1 MSLNSKYLG
10 NKFLARSGNLTEV
23 SDRKTA
29 MKTRTYNVREIQK
42 RTQPRVWAWL
52 INSCHIVVTVTCV
65 LGIGTAG
72 LTQQRGVKDDVELQV
87 GIVQRFGEDLQ
98 DRITL
103 EATEGDRLTL
113 RFLAGN
119 MKPTTLAVEKIQLQI
134 AMQPLPEPKLEERV
148 VLSNHP
154 NFETAEDAANQWRSR
169 GIQVEIAQ
177 PTNRWQVWARR
188 DVYSNA
194 VVRRLLLQTIQAQG
208 MRTAYLDTKV
218 IDRVPK
224 VFWAVNGL
232 GYNRQNVEI
241 SAQTG
246 LIRVNA
252 GKTPRSARL
261 YYGSLKIQPNAYGN
275 YTLVNQVPLETYLR
289 GVVPY
294 EIGAGAPRAAVEAQA
309 IIARTYA
316 LRNLRRFA
324 IDNYE
329 LCADV
334 HCQVYFGL
342 KGATAN
348 TDRAIA
354 TTRGLVLTY
363 DNQLVDALYSSTTGG
378 ITASFSDVWN
388 GPDRPYLQSV
398 LDTTKNVWDL
408 SRYSLADEQNVR
420 RFIGL
425 KTGFN
430 EERESL
436 FRWRYESKL
445 PDITQQLQ
453 KYLAS
458 KKHPL
463 ANLQSIQ
470 KMEVTERAESGRILQ
485 MNVHTDRGVVE
496 LHKEEVRSAFKPPR
510 SSFFYL
516 EPLKNPNQELLGYA
530 FVGAGFGHGVGL
542 SQTGASQ
549 LARLGWSSQQ
559 ILNFYYPGAKLEPL
573 NESIIFWQEPPNPA
587 KSS

>member
-1 MSLNSKYLG
+1 
-10 NKFLARSGNLTEV
+10 A
-23 SDRKTA
+23 
-29 MKTRTYNVREIQK
+29 
-42 RTQPRVWAWL
+42 WAWL
-52 INSCHIVVTVTCV
+52 INSCRVVVTLTCV
-65 LGIGTAG
+65 VGMATPG

-87 GIVQRFGEDLQ
+87 GIVQRFGEDPKDLM
-98 DRITL
+98 TL

-119 MKPTTLAVEKIQLQI
+119 MKPSTLAVDKIQLGI
-134 AMQPLPEPKLEERV
+134 AMQPLPQPILEERV

-154 NFETAEDAANQWRSR
+154 NFETAEDAANNWRSK

-177 PTNRWQVWARR
+177 PTNRWQVWAKR
-188 DVYSNA
+188 DVYSTPL
-194 VVRRLLLQTIQAQG
+194 VRRLLLQTIQAQG
-208 MRTAYLDTKV
+208 VPTVYIDTKV
-218 IDRVPK
+218 VDRIPK

-241 SAQTG
+241 SAG
-246 LIRVNA
+246 KNLVRVNS
-252 GKTPRSARL
+252 GKTERSARL
-261 YYGSLKIQPNAYGN
+261 YYGSLKVQPNSYGN
-275 YTLVNQVPLETYLR
+275 YTLINQVPLEIYLR

-294 EIGAGAPRAAVEAQA
+294 EIGGGAPKAAVEAQA

-324 IDNYE
+324 VDGYE

-342 KGATAN
+342 QGATAN

-354 TTRGLVLTY
+354 ATRGLVLTY
-363 DNQLVDALYSSTTGG
+363 NNELVDALYSSTTGG
-378 ITASFSDVWN
+378 ITAGFNDVWN
-388 GPDRPYLQSV
+388 GADRPYLKTV
-398 LDTTKNVWDL
+398 LDSTKNVWDL
-408 SRYSLADEQNVR
+408 SRYSLANEQNVR
-420 RFIGL
+420 RFLSL
-425 KTGFN
+425 KQGFN
-430 EERESL
+430 EEQEQL

-445 PDITQQLQ
+445 LDITKQLQ
-453 KYLAS
+453 KYLES

-470 KMEVTERAESGRILQ
+470 KMEVTERAESGRILK
-485 MNVHTDRGVVE
+485 MNVHTDRGIVE

-516 EPLKNPNQELLGYA
+516 EPLKNQNQALIGYA

-559 ILNFYYPGAKLEPL
+559 ILNFYYPGAKLEQL
-573 NESIIFWQEPPNPA
+573 NKSIIFWQEP
-587 KSS
+587 

>member
-1 MSLNSKYLG
+1 
-10 NKFLARSGNLTEV
+10 
-23 SDRKTA
+23 
-29 MKTRTYNVREIQK
+29 MKTRTCNVKEMQK
-42 RTQPRVWAWL
+42 RTKQSAWAWL
-52 INSCHIVVTVTCV
+52 INSCRVVVTVTCV
-65 LGIGTAG
+65 MGMATPG
-72 LTQQRGVKDDVELQV
+72 LAQQRGVNDDVELQV
-87 GIVQRFGEDLQ
+87 GIVQRFGEDPQ
-98 DRITL
+98 DQITL
-103 EATEGDRLTL
+103 EATGGDRLTL

-119 MKPTTLAVEKIQLQI
+119 MRPTTLAVEKIQLQI
-134 AMQPLPEPKLEERV
+134 AMQPLPEPILQERV

-154 NFETAEDAANQWRSR
+154 NFETAEYAANTWRSR
-169 GIQVEIAQ
+169 GIHVEIAQ

-188 DVYSNA
+188 DVYSTA

-208 MRTAYLDTKV
+208 VPTAYIDTKV
-218 IDRVPK
+218 VDRVPK

-241 SAQTG
+241 STG
-246 LIRVNA
+246 RNLVRVNR
-252 GKTPRSARL
+252 GKTARTTRL
-261 YYGSLKIQPNAYGN
+261 YYGSLTIQPNAYGN
-275 YTLVNQVPLETYLR
+275 YTVVNQVPLEVYLR

-294 EIGAGAPRAAVEAQA
+294 EIGAGAPNAAVEAQA

-316 LRNLRRFA
+316 LRNLRRFT
-324 IDNYE
+324 IDGYE

-334 HCQVYFGL
+334 HCQVYYGL
-342 KGATAN
+342 QGATAN

-354 TTRGLVLTY
+354 ATRGLVLTY
-363 DNQLVDALYSSTTGG
+363 NNELVDALYSSTTGG
-378 ITASFSDVWN
+378 ITAGFSDVWN

-408 SRYSLADEQNVR
+408 SRYSLTKEENVR
-420 RFIGL
+420 RFISL
-425 KTGFN
+425 QQGFN
-430 EERESL
+430 EEQEPL

-453 KYLAS
+453 NYLES

-470 KMEVTERAESGRILQ
+470 KMEVTERAQSGRILQ
-485 MNVHTDRGVVE
+485 MNIYTDKGVVE

-516 EPLKNPNQELLGYA
+516 DPLKNQNQELIGYA

-542 SQTGASQ
+542 SQTGASG
-549 LARLGWSSQQ
+549 LARLGWSSRQ
-559 ILNFYYPGAKLEPL
+559 ILNFYYPGAQLEQL
-573 NESIIFWQEPPNPA
+573 NPSIIFWQEP
-587 KSS
+587 

>member
-1 MSLNSKYLG
+1 
-10 NKFLARSGNLTEV
+10 
-23 SDRKTA
+23 
-29 MKTRTYNVREIQK
+29 MKNRTCNVREIQR
-42 RTQPRVWAWL
+42 RTKQTAWAWL
-52 INSCHIVVTVTCV
+52 INSCRVVVTLTCV
-65 LGIGTAG
+65 VGMATPG

-87 GIVQRFGEDLQ
+87 GIVQRFGEDPQ
-98 DRITL
+98 NQITL
-103 EATEGDRLTL
+103 EAMQGDRLTL

-119 MKPTTLAVEKIQLQI
+119 MKPTTLAVDKIQLGI
-134 AMQPLPEPKLEERV
+134 AMQPLPQPILEERV

-154 NFETAEDAANQWRSR
+154 NFETAEDAANNWRSK

-188 DVYSNA
+188 DVYSNP

-208 MRTAYLDTKV
+208 VPTVYIDTKV
-218 IDRVPK
+218 VDRIPK

-241 SAQTG
+241 SAG
-246 LIRVNA
+246 KNLIRVNA
-252 GKTPRSARL
+252 GKTERSARL
-261 YYGSLKIQPNAYGN
+261 YYGSLKVQPNSYGN
-275 YTLVNQVPLETYLR
+275 YTLVNQVPLEIYLR

-294 EIGAGAPRAAVEAQA
+294 EIGGGAPSAAVEAQA

-316 LRNLRRFA
+316 LRNLRRFEV
-324 IDNYE
+324 DGYE

-342 KGATAN
+342 QGATAN

-354 TTRGLVLTY
+354 ATRGLVLTY

-378 ITASFSDVWN
+378 ITAGFNDVWN
-388 GPDRPYLQSV
+388 GADRPYLKTV

-420 RFIGL
+420 RFLSL
-425 KTGFN
+425 KQGFN
-430 EERESL
+430 EEQEQL

-445 PDITQQLQ
+445 PDIAQQLQ
-453 KYLAS
+453 KYLES

-470 KMEVTERAESGRILQ
+470 KMEVTERAESGRILK
-485 MNVHTDRGVVE
+485 MNVHTDRGIVE

-516 EPLKNPNQELLGYA
+516 EPLKNQNQALIGYA

-559 ILNFYYPGAKLEPL
+559 ILNFYYPGAKLERL
-573 NESIIFWQEPPNPA
+573 NKSIIFWQEP
-587 KSS
+587 

>member
-1 MSLNSKYLG
+1 
-10 NKFLARSGNLTEV
+10 
-23 SDRKTA
+23 
-29 MKTRTYNVREIQK
+29 MKTRTCNVGEIQK
-42 RTQPRVWAWL
+42 HTKPRAWTWL
-52 INSCHIVVTVTCV
+52 IKSCRVVVTVTCV
-65 LGIGTAG
+65 LGIATPGF
-72 LTQQRGVKDDVELQV
+72 TQEKRVNGDVELQV
-87 GIVQRFGEDLQ
+87 GIVQRFGEDPKSQ
-98 DRITL
+98 ISL
-103 EATEGDRLTL
+103 EAMEGDRLTL

-119 MKPTTLAVEKIQLQI
+119 MTPTTLTVDKIKLEI
-134 AMQPLPEPKLEERV
+134 AMQPLPEAVLEERV

-154 NFETAEDAANQWRSR
+154 NFETAEDAANQWRSQ
-169 GIQVEIAQ
+169 GILVEIAQ

-188 DVYSNA
+188 DVYSNP

-208 MRTAYLDTKV
+208 VRTAYIDTKV

-232 GYNRQNVEI
+232 GYNRTNVEI
-241 SAQTG
+241 SAG
-246 LIRVNA
+246 RNLIRINT
-252 GKTPRSARL
+252 GKTERSAKL
-261 YYGSLKIQPNAYGN
+261 YYGSLKVQPNSYGN

-294 EIGAGAPRAAVEAQA
+294 EIGAGAPSAAVEAQA

-316 LRNLRRFA
+316 LRNLRRFEV
-324 IDNYE
+324 DGYE

-334 HCQVYFGL
+334 HCQVYYGL
-342 KGATAN
+342 QGATAN

-354 TTRGLVLTY
+354 ATRGLVLTY

-378 ITASFSDVWN
+378 VTASFNDVWN
-388 GPDRPYLQSV
+388 GADRPYLQSI
-398 LDTTKNVWDL
+398 LDATKNVWDR
-408 SRYSLADEQNVR
+408 SRYSLAEEQNVR
-420 RFIGL
+420 RFISL
-425 KTGFN
+425 KQGFN
-430 EERESL
+430 EEQERL

-445 PDITQQLQ
+445 PDITEQLQ
-453 KYLAS
+453 KYLRS

-463 ANLQSIQ
+463 ANLQTIQ
-470 KMEVTERAESGRILQ
+470 KMEVVERAESGRILK
-485 MNVHTDRGVVE
+485 MNVHTDRGIVE

-516 EPLKNPNQELLGYA
+516 DPVKNQNQELIGYA

-559 ILNFYYPGAKLEPL
+559 ILNFYYPGAKLERL
-573 NESIIFWQEPPNPA
+573 NDSIVFWQEP
-587 KSS
+587 

>member
-1 MSLNSKYLG
+1 
-10 NKFLARSGNLTEV
+10 
-23 SDRKTA
+23 
-29 MKTRTYNVREIQK
+29 MKTRTCNAREIQK
-42 RTQPRVWAWL
+42 HAKPRAWRWL
-52 INSCHIVVTVTCV
+52 INSCRVVVTVTCV
-65 LGIGTAG
+65 LGIATPGIAQG
-72 LTQQRGVKDDVELQV
+72 KRVNDDVELQV
-87 GIVQRFGEDLQ
+87 GIVQRFGEDPQ
-98 DRITL
+98 DQITL

-113 RFLAGN
+113 RFLGGN
-119 MKPTTLAVEKIQLQI
+119 MKPTTLAVEKIKLEI
-134 AMQPLPEPKLEERV
+134 AMQPLPEAILEERV

-154 NFETAEDAANQWRSR
+154 NFETAEDAANKWRSQ
-169 GIQVEIAQ
+169 GIIVEIAQ

-188 DVYSNA
+188 DVYSNP

-208 MRTAYLDTKV
+208 VRTAYIDTKV

-232 GYNRQNVEI
+232 GYNRPNVEI
-241 SAQTG
+241 SAG
-246 LIRVNA
+246 RNFIRVNT
-252 GKTPRSARL
+252 GKTERSARL
-261 YYGSLKIQPNAYGN
+261 YYGGLKIQPNSYGN
-275 YTLVNQVPLETYLR
+275 YTLINQVPLETYLR

-324 IDNYE
+324 VDGYE

-354 TTRGLVLTY
+354 ATRGLVLTY

-378 ITASFSDVWN
+378 ITASFNDVWN

-398 LDTTKNVWDL
+398 LDTTKNIWDL
-408 SRYSLADEQNVR
+408 SQYSLAKEQNVR
-420 RFIGL
+420 RFLSL
-425 KTGFN
+425 KQGFN
-430 EERESL
+430 EEQEQL

-445 PDITQQLQ
+445 SDMTQQLQ
-453 KYLAS
+453 KYLQS

-470 KMEVTERAESGRILQ
+470 KMEITERAESGRILK
-485 MNVHTDRGVVE
+485 MNIHTDRGIVE

-516 EPLKNPNQELLGYA
+516 EPLKNQNQELTGYA

-559 ILNFYYPGAKLEPL
+559 ILNFYYPGTKLEPL
-573 NESIIFWQEPPNPA
+573 NESIVFWQEA
-587 KSS
+587 DSILD

>member
-1 MSLNSKYLG
+1 
-10 NKFLARSGNLTEV
+10 
-23 SDRKTA
+23 
-29 MKTRTYNVREIQK
+29 MKTRTCNVREIQT
-42 RTQPRVWAWL
+42 RTKPKAWAWL
-52 INSCHIVVTVTCV
+52 INSCRVVVTVTCV
-65 LGIGTAG
+65 LGMVTPG
-72 LTQQRGVKDDVELQV
+72 LTQQRGVKDDVELEV
-87 GIVQRFGEDLQ
+87 GIVQRFGDDLKDQ
-98 DRITL
+98 ITL

-134 AMQPLPEPKLEERV
+134 AMQPLPQPNLEERV

-154 NFETAEDAANQWRSR
+154 NFETAEDAANNWRNR

-188 DVYSNA
+188 DVYSNP
-194 VVRRLLLQTIQAQG
+194 VVRRLLLQTIQAEG
-208 MRTAYLDTKV
+208 VRTAYIDTEV
-218 IDRVPK
+218 VDQIPK
-224 VFWAVNGL
+224 VFWSVNGL

-241 SAQTG
+241 WAG
-246 LIRVNA
+246 RNLVRVNA

-261 YYGSLKIQPNAYGN
+261 YYGSLKIQPNSYGN

-316 LRNLRRFA
+316 LRNLRRFE
-324 IDNYE
+324 IDGYQ

-342 KGATAN
+342 QGATAN

-354 TTRGLVLTY
+354 ATRGLVLTY

-378 ITASFSDVWN
+378 ITAGFNDVWN

-398 LDTTKNVWDL
+398 LDTTKNVWNL
-408 SRYSLADEQNVR
+408 SQYSLANEQNVR
-420 RFIGL
+420 RFINL
-425 KTGFN
+425 KQGFN
-430 EERESL
+430 EEQEPL

-445 PDITQQLQ
+445 PDITEQLQ
-453 KYLAS
+453 KYLES

-463 ANLQSIQ
+463 ANFQSIQ

-485 MNVHTDRGVVE
+485 MNVYTDRGVVE

-516 EPLKNPNQELLGYA
+516 EPLKNQEALIGYA

-549 LARLGWSSQQ
+549 LARLGWSSEQ
-559 ILNFYYPGAKLEPL
+559 ILNFYYPGAKLERL
-573 NESIIFWQEPPNPA
+573 NESIIFWQEP
-587 KSS
+587 

>member
-1 MSLNSKYLG
+1 LQVFFSQDRVLYS
-10 NKFLARSGNLTEV
+10 EV

-29 MKTRTYNVREIQK
+29 MKTRTSKVGEIRTRPQQK
-42 RTQPRVWAWL
+42 AWAWL
-52 INSCHIVVTVTCV
+52 MYSCRVVVTVTCV
-65 LGIGTAG
+65 LGITTPG
-72 LTQQRGVKDDVELQV
+72 LTQQKGVKDDVELQV
-87 GIVQRFGEDLQ
+87 GIVQRFGNDPKDQ
-98 DRITL
+98 ITL

-119 MKPTTLAVEKIQLQI
+119 MKPTTIAVDKIKLEI
-134 AMQPLPEPKLEERV
+134 AMQPLPQPILEERV

-188 DVYSNA
+188 DVYSNP
-194 VVRRLLLQTIQAQG
+194 VVRRLLLQTIQAEGVQ
-208 MRTAYLDTKV
+208 TAYLDSKV
-218 IDRVPK
+218 VDRIPK
-224 VFWAVNGL
+224 VFWAVDGL
-232 GYNRQNVEI
+232 GYNRPNVEI
-241 SAQTG
+241 TAG
-246 LIRVNA
+246 RNLVRVNT
-252 GKTPRSARL
+252 GKTERSARL
-261 YYGSLKIQPNAYGN
+261 YYGPLKIQPNSYGN

-294 EIGAGAPRAAVEAQA
+294 EIGGGAPSAAVEAQA

-316 LRNLRRFA
+316 LRNLRRFEV
-324 IDNYE
+324 DGYE

-342 KGATAN
+342 QGVTAN

-354 TTRGLVLTY
+354 ATRGLVLTY
-363 DNQLVDALYSSTTGG
+363 NNQLVDALYSSTTGG
-378 ITASFSDVWN
+378 ITAGFNDVWN

-398 LDTTKNVWDL
+398 LDSTTNVWDL
-408 SRYSLADEQNVR
+408 SRYSLANEQNVR
-420 RFIGL
+420 RFLGL

-430 EERESL
+430 EQQERL

-445 PDITQQLQ
+445 PDMTQQLQ
-453 KYLAS
+453 KYLES

-463 ANLQSIQ
+463 SNLQSIQ
-470 KMEVTERAESGRILQ
+470 KMEVTERAESGRILK
-485 MNVHTDRGVVE
+485 MNVHTDKGVVE

-516 EPLKNPNQELLGYA
+516 EPLKNQNQALTGYA

-549 LARLGWSSQQ
+549 LARLGWSGQR
-559 ILNFYYPGAKLEPL
+559 ILNFYYPGTKLERL
-573 NESIIFWQEPPNPA
+573 NESIVFWQEP
-587 KSS
+587 

>member
-1 MSLNSKYLG
+1 
-10 NKFLARSGNLTEV
+10 
-23 SDRKTA
+23 
-29 MKTRTYNVREIQK
+29 MKTRTCNVGEIQK
-42 RTQPRVWAWL
+42 RTKQTAWAWL
-52 INSCHIVVTVTCV
+52 INSCRVVVTVTCV
-65 LGIGTAG
+65 MGMATPG
-72 LTQQRGVKDDVELQV
+72 LTQQRGVNDDVELQV
-87 GIVQRFGEDLQ
+87 GIVQRFGDDPQ
-98 DRITL
+98 DQITL
-103 EATEGDRLTL
+103 EATGGDRLTL

-119 MKPTTLAVEKIQLQI
+119 MRPTTLAVDKIQLQI
-134 AMQPLPEPKLEERV
+134 AMQPLPEPILQERV

-154 NFETAEDAANQWRSR
+154 NFETAEYAANTWRSR

-188 DVYSNA
+188 DVYSTA

-208 MRTAYLDTKV
+208 VRTAYIDTKV
-218 IDRVPK
+218 VDRVPK

-241 SAQTG
+241 STG
-246 LIRVNA
+246 RNLVRVNR
-252 GKTPRSARL
+252 GKTARTARL
-261 YYGSLKIQPNAYGN
+261 YYGPLKIQPNAYGN
-275 YTLVNQVPLETYLR
+275 YTVVNQVPLEVYLR

-294 EIGAGAPRAAVEAQA
+294 EIGAGAPNAAVEAQA

-324 IDNYE
+324 IDGYE

-334 HCQVYFGL
+334 HCQVYYGL
-342 KGATAN
+342 QGATPN

-354 TTRGLVLTY
+354 ATRGLVLTY
-363 DNQLVDALYSSTTGG
+363 NNELVDALYSSTTGG
-378 ITASFSDVWN
+378 ITAGFSDVWN
-388 GPDRPYLQSV
+388 GSDRPYLQSV

-408 SRYSLADEQNVR
+408 SRYSLTKEENVR
-420 RFIGL
+420 RFISL
-425 KTGFN
+425 QQGFN
-430 EERESL
+430 EEQEPL

-445 PDITQQLQ
+445 PDITEQLQ
-453 KYLAS
+453 NYLES

-470 KMEVTERAESGRILQ
+470 KMEVTERAQSGRILQ
-485 MNVHTDRGVVE
+485 MNIYTDKGVVE

-516 EPLKNPNQELLGYA
+516 DPLKNQNQELIGYA

-549 LARLGWSSQQ
+549 LARLGWSSRR
-559 ILNFYYPGAKLEPL
+559 ILNFYYPGAQLERL
-573 NESIIFWQEPPNPA
+573 NPSIIFWQEP
-587 KSS
+587 

>member
-1 MSLNSKYLG
+1 
-10 NKFLARSGNLTEV
+10 
-23 SDRKTA
+23 
-29 MKTRTYNVREIQK
+29 MKTPTCNVGKIQTRTKQSA
-42 RTQPRVWAWL
+42 WALL
-52 INSCHIVVTVTCV
+52 INSCRVVVTVSFV
-65 LGIGTAG
+65 LGMTIPGV
-72 LTQQRGVKDDVELQV
+72 TQQQRVNDDVELQV
-87 GIVQRFGEDLQ
+87 GIVQRFGEDPKDQ
-98 DRITL
+98 ITL

-119 MKPTTLAVEKIQLQI
+119 MKPTTIAVEKIKLEV
-134 AMQPLPEPKLEERV
+134 AMQPLPNPILEERV

-154 NFETAEDAANQWRSR
+154 NFETAEHTANLWRNR

-194 VVRRLLLQTIQAQG
+194 VVRRLLLQTIKAEG
-208 MRTAYLDTKV
+208 VRTAYIDTKV
-218 IDRVPK
+218 VDHVPK
-224 VFWAVNGL
+224 VFWAINGL

-241 SAQTG
+241 SAG
-246 LIRVNA
+246 RNLVRVNT
-252 GKTPRSARL
+252 GKTERSAKL
-261 YYGSLKIQPNAYGN
+261 YYGSLKVQPNSYGN

-294 EIGAGAPRAAVEAQA
+294 EIGAGAPNAAVEAQA

-324 IDNYE
+324 VDGYE

-334 HCQVYFGL
+334 HCQVYYGL

-354 TTRGLVLTY
+354 ATRGLVLTY

-378 ITASFSDVWN
+378 ITAGFNDVWN

-398 LDTTKNVWDL
+398 IDATKNVWDL
-408 SRYSLADEQNVR
+408 SRYSLTNEQNVR
-420 RFIGL
+420 RFINL
-425 KTGFN
+425 KQGFN
-430 EERESL
+430 EQQEPL

-445 PDITQQLQ
+445 ADITEQLQ
-453 KYLAS
+453 NYLKS

-463 ANLQSIQ
+463 ANLQNIQ
-470 KMEVTERAESGRILQ
+470 KMEVTERAESGRILK
-485 MNVHTDRGVVE
+485 MNIYTDKGIVQ

-516 EPLKNPNQELLGYA
+516 DPLKNQNQQLIGYA

-573 NESIIFWQEPPNPA
+573 NESIIFWQEP
-587 KSS
+587 

>member
-1 MSLNSKYLG
+1 
-10 NKFLARSGNLTEV
+10 
-23 SDRKTA
+23 
-29 MKTRTYNVREIQK
+29 MKTRTCNVKEMQTRTKQK
-42 RTQPRVWAWL
+42 AWAWL
-52 INSCHIVVTVTCV
+52 INSCRVVVTVTFV
-65 LGIGTAG
+65 VGMAAPG
-72 LTQQRGVKDDVELQV
+72 LTQQRRVNDDVELQV
-87 GIVQRFGEDLQ
+87 GIVQRFGEDPKDQ
-98 DRITL
+98 ITL
-103 EATEGDRLTL
+103 EAMEGDRLTL

-119 MKPTTLAVEKIQLQI
+119 MKPTTLAVDKIQLQI
-134 AMQPLPEPKLEERV
+134 AMQPLPQTILAERV

-154 NFETAEDAANQWRSR
+154 NFETAEDAANTWRSR
-169 GIQVEIAQ
+169 GIQAEIAQ

-188 DVYSNA
+188 DVYSTP

-208 MRTAYLDTKV
+208 VRTAYLDTKV
-218 IDRVPK
+218 VDRVPK

-241 SAQTG
+241 LTARN
-246 LIRVNA
+246 LVKVNT
-252 GKTPRSARL
+252 GKTERSARL
-261 YYGSLKIQPNAYGN
+261 YYGSLKIQPNSYGN

-294 EIGAGAPRAAVEAQA
+294 EIGGGAPPTAVEAQA

-324 IDNYE
+324 VDGYE
-329 LCADV
+329 LSADV

-342 KGATAN
+342 QGATAN

-354 TTRGLVLTY
+354 ATRGLVLTY
-363 DNQLVDALYSSTTGG
+363 NNELVDALYSSTTGG
-378 ITASFSDVWN
+378 ITAGFNDVWN

-408 SRYSLADEQNVR
+408 SRYSLAKEQNVR
-420 RFIGL
+420 RFMSL
-425 KTGFN
+425 KQGFN
-430 EERESL
+430 EEQEPL

-445 PDITQQLQ
+445 PAITEQLQ
-453 KYLAS
+453 KYLDS

-463 ANLQSIQ
+463 ANLQNIQ
-470 KMEVTERAESGRILQ
+470 KMEVTERAESGRILK
-485 MNVHTDRGVVE
+485 MNIYTDKGVVE

-516 EPLKNPNQELLGYA
+516 EPLTNQNQQLIGYA

-559 ILNFYYPGAKLEPL
+559 ILNFYYPGAQLERL
-573 NESIIFWQEPPNPA
+573 NQSIIFWQEP
-587 KSS
+587 